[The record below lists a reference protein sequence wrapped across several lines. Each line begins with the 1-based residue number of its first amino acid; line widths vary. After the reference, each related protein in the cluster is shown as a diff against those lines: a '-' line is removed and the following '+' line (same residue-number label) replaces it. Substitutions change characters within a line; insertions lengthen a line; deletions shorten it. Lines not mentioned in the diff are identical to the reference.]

1 MNGCTEGL
9 CGKHRGGE
17 VEVNKR
23 KQEQRGR
30 DDKRDREA
38 ETVPTGRKTM
48 RDKKQMLQ
56 ELERQKKKTMAGT
69 KEDIKRLNQSSVSR
83 VRA

>member
-56 ELERQKKKTMAGT
+56 ELERQKKRQWLEPRKISNA
-69 KEDIKRLNQSSVSR
+69 
-83 VRA
+83 